1 MSEGLAKDERRI
13 IAHASWRK
21 LAACA
26 HTLHHTL
33 WQTFRVCQ
41 SFLYPQFKIHNYFV
55 YLHKIIDKDKMV
67 EFSFKVKGNSAPAL
81 AFIAYAKTLNF
92 IEFDTPEKIVQAE
105 PATTEDNE
113 HYDFIMSLSKKT
125 NKKVAARL
133 AKEKNI
139 ILPSQKNKI

>member
-1 MSEGLAKDERRI
+1 M
-13 IAHASWRK
+13 
-21 LAACA
+21 
-26 HTLHHTL
+26 
-33 WQTFRVCQ
+33 
-41 SFLYPQFKIHNYFV
+41 
-55 YLHKIIDKDKMV
+55 HKIIDKDKMV
-67 EFSFKVKGNSAPAL
+67 EFSFKVKGDSAPAL

-92 IEFDTPEKIVQAE
+92 IEFDTPEKTVQAE
-105 PATTEDNE
+105 PVTTEDDK

>member
-1 MSEGLAKDERRI
+1 M
-13 IAHASWRK
+13 
-21 LAACA
+21 
-26 HTLHHTL
+26 
-33 WQTFRVCQ
+33 
-41 SFLYPQFKIHNYFV
+41 
-55 YLHKIIDKDKMV
+55 HKIIDKDKMV

-105 PATTEDNE
+105 PATTEDDE

-139 ILPSQKNKI
+139 TLPSQKNKI

>member
-1 MSEGLAKDERRI
+1 LCPIQNSKFIIQNTPFGKLSEFAKVFYTPN
-13 IAHASWRK
+13 SK
-21 LAACA
+21 
-26 HTLHHTL
+26 
-33 WQTFRVCQ
+33 
-41 SFLYPQFKIHNYFV
+41 FKIHNSPLNINNYFV

-105 PATTEDNE
+105 PATTEDDE

>member
-1 MSEGLAKDERRI
+1 M
-13 IAHASWRK
+13 
-21 LAACA
+21 
-26 HTLHHTL
+26 
-33 WQTFRVCQ
+33 
-41 SFLYPQFKIHNYFV
+41 
-55 YLHKIIDKDKMV
+55 HKIIDKEKMV
-67 EFSFKVKGNSAPAL
+67 EFSVKVKGNSAPAL

-105 PATTEDNE
+105 PATTEDDE